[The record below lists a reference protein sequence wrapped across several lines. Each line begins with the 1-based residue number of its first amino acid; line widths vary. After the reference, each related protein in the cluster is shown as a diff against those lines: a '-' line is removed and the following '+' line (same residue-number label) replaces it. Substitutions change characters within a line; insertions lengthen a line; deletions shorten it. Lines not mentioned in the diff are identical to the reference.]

1 MKVFGKALVG
11 ALAVALASMSHV
23 KAQTRSDAWPDDNP
37 KNWPMYHRDF
47 SGSRHS
53 PLREIT
59 TANVKDLHVAWLHQ
73 PGVVTQ
79 GLQVT
84 PLAVDGVIYYIGSG
98 NRVFALDGA
107 TGREIWHYY
116 PQLDDVA
123 NEVFFTPYSRG
134 IALGH
139 GRVYIGTLD
148 GRGIALDAKTGKEV
162 WQLQLTKPRECGG
175 CNFTSPPVVAGDM
188 LVFGPTGGDLP
199 NQGKIYG
206 VDTRSGK
213 LAWSFETLR
222 DAPESWGGDSRRF
235 GGGGAWMT
243 GSFDPATHTVFF
255 GTGNPAPDYDWGA
268 ARPGDNLY
276 TSSVIALDP
285 DTGKLKWYHQE
296 VPHDVWDFD
305 SSTGE
310 FLFVE
315 RAGKRQIVH
324 YNKGGF
330 VFIYDPAGGAI
341 QNVWKFAE
349 NVNWVDRIDPETGA
363 LINPKPP
370 KFGEKTF
377 VCPWL
382 LGAKSW
388 NHGSYN
394 PGTGLWY
401 VNAMEAC
408 DTVEISKGAPE
419 SVPLSA
425 LYYGGTSTAVN
436 PPNEPAYG
444 HLDARDPLTGE
455 KKWEVRTRIPM
466 LSSVLTTG
474 GNLVF
479 VGDLQGNAH
488 AYDGANGQHLWQFNM
503 GSGVRGGPISYEAG
517 GHQYVLYPSGIGSN
531 AIGFFAQLWP
541 EVVDY
546 PAGAALVAFRLN

>member
-98 NRVFALDGA
+98 DRVFALDGA
-107 TGREIWHYY
+107 TGHEIWHYY

-148 GRGIALDAKTGKEV
+148 GRGVALDAKTGKEV

-276 TSSVIALDP
+276 TAVDLSNPAAIGAGQELFNTTCAGYCHGRDGMQGKAPSLRARSDLSDERVHDTIAN
-285 DTGKLKWYHQE
+285 GRHN
-296 VPHDVWDFD
+296 
-305 SSTGE
+305 
-310 FLFVE
+310 
-315 RAGKRQIVH
+315 AGKMMPAWKGQLSDEKIWQITA
-324 YNKGGF
+324 
-330 VFIYDPAGGAI
+330 FIHSL
-341 QNVWKFAE
+341 
-349 NVNWVDRIDPETGA
+349 R
-363 LINPKPP
+363 
-370 KFGEKTF
+370 
-377 VCPWL
+377 
-382 LGAKSW
+382 
-388 NHGSYN
+388 
-394 PGTGLWY
+394 
-401 VNAMEAC
+401 
-408 DTVEISKGAPE
+408 
-419 SVPLSA
+419 
-425 LYYGGTSTAVN
+425 
-436 PPNEPAYG
+436 EPA
-444 HLDARDPLTGE
+444 P
-455 KKWEVRTRIPM
+455 
-466 LSSVLTTG
+466 
-474 GNLVF
+474 
-479 VGDLQGNAH
+479 
-488 AYDGANGQHLWQFNM
+488 
-503 GSGVRGGPISYEAG
+503 
-517 GHQYVLYPSGIGSN
+517 
-531 AIGFFAQLWP
+531 
-541 EVVDY
+541 
-546 PAGAALVAFRLN
+546 